1 MATMVAKF
9 GHCEKQTFR
18 ILSQFIQDLEEENT
32 EARTGIWIIEMKCW
46 REEERC
52 EIKLHMVDLWGS

>member
-32 EARTGIWIIEMKCW
+32 EARTGI
-46 REEERC
+46 
-52 EIKLHMVDLWGS
+52 